1 MVVQLIK
8 HEPQQTS
15 EIDTPIVFIH
25 GMWHGAWYWDDFIP
39 FFTAKGFTCYSFN
52 LRKHGGERK
61 PKGIRWVRIKHYVD
75 DLIDVIGQL
84 DTPQY

>member
-1 MVVQLIK
+1 M
-8 HEPQQTS
+8 EAS
-15 EIDTPIVFIH
+15 ENPKEYVGYVLT
-25 GMWHGAWYWDDFIP
+25 
-39 FFTAKGFTCYSFN
+39 FN